1 MVYSAITTT
10 SCGCF
15 VRSGRRSFELVPDN
29 VIFPVLLQEPSLLC
43 VNFFVAAAAPWPT
56 GAVVARLAQ
65 RHAALR
71 REVAEQARQEQSQH
85 TYGRPAHAAVRLA
98 AREGLVRAHVL
109 VVAGTVV
116 EQAFDAAHASD
127 VVHRRRGRAKA
138 PAAAHPTRRQGPR
151 AGAPFALAAAAVLAA
166 VRVLAFAGS
175 GAKRCRQGLELVL
188 FQLRA
193 LGLRPHDPLDP
204 GVSQKSL
211 LRRRAPRAG
220 PGGAARSVAG
230 AADGPAHA
238 APRGLLRS
246 LLAAPLGPR
255 GVPALGGLAGGR
267 AGRLR
272 VRFLLGGGRS
282 RRHRRA
288 LRVLIAAADGPDL
301 VQGEH
306 LTLPGLRVPGLGPAG
321 VTLRSQQA
329 RRAAATILSSR
340 LHLYSE
346 VGTLWLALN
355 TSEVLW
361 VRQTVKEEHTRK
373 LNPIN

>member
-1 MVYSAITTT
+1 M
-10 SCGCF
+10 
-15 VRSGRRSFELVPDN
+15 
-29 VIFPVLLQEPSLLC
+29 LLR
-43 VNFFVAAAAPWPT
+43 VDFFVTAATPRPI

-65 RHAALR
+65 CHAALS
-71 REVAEQARQEQSQH
+71 REVAEQARQEKSQDA
-85 TYGRPAHAAVRLA
+85 YGRPAHAAVRLA

-116 EQAFDAAHASD
+116 EQAFDAAHARD

-151 AGAPFALAAAAVLAA
+151 ARAPFALAAAAVLAA
-166 VRVLAFAGS
+166 VRVLALAGPC
-175 GAKRCRQGLELVL
+175 ADRRQGLEFVL
-188 FQLRA
+188 LQLRA
-193 LGLRPHDPLDP
+193 LGLCPHDPI
-204 GVSQKSL
+204 GRRASQKSL
-211 LRRRAPRAG
+211 IRRRAARAG
-220 PGGAARSVAG
+220 PDGAARSVAG
-230 AADGPAHA
+230 DADGPAHA
-238 APRGLLRS
+238 APGGLLRS
-246 LLAAPLGPR
+246 LLAAPLGPWR
-255 GVPALGGLAGGR
+255 VPVLAGRR

-272 VRFLLGGGRS
+272 VRFLLSGGRS

-306 LTLPGLRVPGLGPAG
+306 LTLPGLRVPSLGPAG
-321 VTLRSQQA
+321 VTQRSQQA

-346 VGTLWLALN
+346 VATLWLALN

-361 VRQTVKEEHTRK
+361 VRQTVKREHTRK